1 MMDDIF
7 VSFLY
12 LIGIIVLTV
21 IIILY
26 FAGSL
31 KTRLGI
37 IMVLIYYIWF
47 LFYLCFSNIWM
58 EISLYFA
65 KKEYNSL
72 FDDLFLLFSEIYL
85 AVFFIKKL
93 KEDIRTD

>member
-26 FAGSL
+26 FVGSL

-37 IMVLIYYIWF
+37 IMVLIYYVWF
-47 LFYLCFSNIWM
+47 VFYLCFSNIWIEM
-58 EISLYFA
+58 WHYFV
-65 KKEYNSL
+65 KKG
-72 FDDLFLLFSEIYL
+72 I
-85 AVFFIKKL
+85 
-93 KEDIRTD
+93 